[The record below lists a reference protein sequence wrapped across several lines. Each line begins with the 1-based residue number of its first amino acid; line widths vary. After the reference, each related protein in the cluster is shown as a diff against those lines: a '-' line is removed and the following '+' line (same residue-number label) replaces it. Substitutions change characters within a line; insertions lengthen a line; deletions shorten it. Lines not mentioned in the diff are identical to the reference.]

1 MTRKP
6 AVSALSAAL
15 FALGASGALALV
27 AAPGSAGALELAAS
41 LLVSIVAGGALGL
54 HAFVF
59 QPASLGRARRLVV
72 LAALVALTAAGAK
85 LFLSIA
91 LVDPQ
96 RRYLPYLLPLAAAP
110 ML

>member
-27 AAPGSAGALELAAS
+27 AAPGSAGALDLAAT
-41 LLVSIVAGGALGL
+41 LLVAAICGGSLAL

-59 QPASLGRARRLVV
+59 QPAALGRARQLVM
-72 LAALVALTAAGAK
+72 LAVLVALAAGGAK

-91 LVDPQ
+91 FVDPQ
-96 RRYLPYLLPLAAAP
+96 RRYLAYLLPLAA
-110 ML
+110 